1 MTKQSAL
8 DVYYVLCP
16 ISILCSLYVIISV
29 IQFGYS
35 TSPSKLVL
43 CLHLTVLVE
52 NIASLPDAFI
62 TNDGLC
68 AFIGFLRTYFGFANA
83 IVVFMIV
90 FHYRYIFIIDKYKL
104 KDFVSRHRE
113 KIIFIFPIMTILPFF
128 TGSYGQEN
136 SIWCSIQT
144 NSITGTTWS
153 FAVYYG
159 WIIGIIG
166 ISTTLMC
173 RTILEVYIADSAIA
187 SLLLKSIGVYAVIS
201 ILSWFPRC
209 LAAFHILSYINSN
222 IFLYFSSIAYFVV
235 FLFEKKSLQSFEEN
249 AIKNA
254 FITTNSEH
262 DSAYISWQ
270 FDSTFLRSSSSSH
283 SKGSTP
289 RNSWTIH
296 NKNKTKKRKIRQ
308 NIFSTSLSRLST
320 VLLSAHNNSNSNNNT
335 AASEKSRHLIGSQSF
350 VISPLYGEDG
360 SHIHRVPSSDN
371 RPLSANAI
379 NPINTTQ
386 STVLANNAPSSPH
399 PTPSLDSVSPP
410 PPATS
415 PTVTLPPSLT
425 PITHHSASS
434 RPHSI
439 EGGISARLL
448 RPKSQLINYENIL
461 KYNMNV
467 DEDAAKRSHHSMKFL
482 SSPFSS
488 ERKKVLPKDNEGSST
503 NTSNNNSHSVKL
515 SSSNIAGGDEG
526 SGISEKRPFSSKR
539 PPSGK
544 RNDSSL
550 PTNGHAL
557 ALQNPVNSTALEG
570 VLEENQEKLHLS
582 AERSDNTNYV

>member
-1 MTKQSAL
+1 MTKQSSF

-16 ISILCSLYVIISV
+16 VSILCSLYVIISV

-52 NIASLPDAFI
+52 NIASLPDAFV

-90 FHYRYIFIIDKYKL
+90 FHYRYIFIIDQYKI
-104 KDFVSRHRE
+104 KDFFSRHRE
-113 KIIFIFPIMTILPFF
+113 KIVFLFPIMTVLPFF
-128 TGSYGQEN
+128 TGSYGEEN

-144 NSITGTTWS
+144 NTLVGATWS
-153 FAVYYG
+153 FTVYYG

-166 ISTTLMC
+166 ISTTLMT
-173 RTILEVYIADSAIA
+173 RTILEVYIADRAIA

-209 LAAFHILSYINSN
+209 LAAFHILSYMNSN
-222 IFLYFSSIAYFVV
+222 IFLYFSSIAYCIV
-235 FLFEKKSLQSFEEN
+235 FLFEKKSLRLFEEN

-289 RNSWTIH
+289 RNSWTIN
-296 NKNKTKKRKIRQ
+296 NKNKNKKRKIRQ

-320 VLLSAHNNSNSNNNT
+320 VLLSAHNNSNSNTNNT
-335 AASEKSRHLIGSQSF
+335 AGSEKARHLVGSQSF
-350 VISPLYGEDG
+350 TISPLYSEDG

-386 STVLANNAPSSPH
+386 SAMLASNYPSSPH
-399 PTPSLDSVSPP
+399 PSPPADSVSPLP
-410 PPATS
+410 SAAS
-415 PTVTLPPSLT
+415 PSLTLPPSLT
-425 PITHHSASS
+425 PIAHHSASS

-439 EGGISARLL
+439 EAGKSARLL

-467 DEDAAKRSHHSMKFL
+467 DEDAAKRSHHSVRFL
-482 SSPFSS
+482 SSPFAS
-488 ERKKVLPKDNEGSST
+488 ERKKIPAKENEASSS
-503 NTSNNNSHSVKL
+503 NASNNNSQSMNL
-515 SSSNIAGGDEG
+515 SASTITACVEG
-526 SGISEKRPFSSKR
+526 IGASEKRQLYSKR
-539 PPSGK
+539 PSTGK
-544 RNDSSL
+544 WNETSL
-550 PTNGHAL
+550 STDCHIL
-557 ALQNPVNSTALEG
+557 SLQSPVSSTALEG
-570 VLEENQEKLHLS
+570 VMEENQEKVHLS
-582 AERSDNTNYV
+582 VESSDIV